1 MSLEY
6 IYLNKETVF
15 NNVINL
21 SQLTFEVTDACNLKC
36 KYCGYGDLY
45 GDYDEREN
53 KKMPIEVAMKLL
65 EYLYQH
71 WSLPSSSSHK
81 KKTYISFYG
90 GEPLLNMEFI
100 KKIVTRIEQWNLS
113 QCDFI
118 FTMTTNAVLI
128 DKYIDFLLKH
138 NFRILVSL
146 DGNEYNDGYRVDHFG
161 KNSFS
166 IVYKNMKSIQK
177 RYPVFFEQN
186 INFNAVLHDKN
197 NYGDLINFFQEEFA
211 KLPSVSELNP
221 CGIRADRM
229 DEYLKMCNNKGL
241 NLNQSF
247 NSDAL
252 KQILFMDTPETALL
266 CSYLHW
272 HSGNVFK
279 KYTDLLLDE
288 NVKRWYP
295 TGTCL
300 PFGKKMFVTVNGKIL
315 PCERVSHEY
324 ALGYVNEEEVVIDIG
339 EIVEKYNLLFAK
351 YIPQCSKCYN
361 NHTCKH
367 CMFYNADLKGDARCD
382 RFMNEKDFNNYV
394 EAQYRYLSENPSLY
408 KKIMTEVIIH

>member
-197 NYGDLINFFQEEFA
+197 NYGDLI
-211 KLPSVSELNP
+211 
-221 CGIRADRM
+221 
-229 DEYLKMCNNKGL
+229 
-241 NLNQSF
+241 
-247 NSDAL
+247 
-252 KQILFMDTPETALL
+252 
-266 CSYLHW
+266 
-272 HSGNVFK
+272 
-279 KYTDLLLDE
+279 
-288 NVKRWYP
+288 
-295 TGTCL
+295 
-300 PFGKKMFVTVNGKIL
+300 
-315 PCERVSHEY
+315 RV
-324 ALGYVNEEEVVIDIG
+324 
-339 EIVEKYNLLFAK
+339 
-351 YIPQCSKCYN
+351 C
-361 NHTCKH
+361 
-367 CMFYNADLKGDARCD
+367 
-382 RFMNEKDFNNYV
+382 
-394 EAQYRYLSENPSLY
+394 
-408 KKIMTEVIIH
+408 